1 MNYFFYKIDNIK
13 YKGFDIYYKKL
24 IDNEMHKA
32 TEYNDKYIYYYKESK
47 NIKELELGKFKII
60 NKMNSRLLY
69 HDYDYDVYEFESG
82 QVFSDKLNFVYS
94 IAISDSD
101 ENMILIE
108 DITFTENITMDNL
121 EIYYKIV

>member
-1 MNYFFYKIDNIK
+1 
-13 YKGFDIYYKKL
+13 
-24 IDNEMHKA
+24 
-32 TEYNDKYIYYYKESK
+32 
-47 NIKELELGKFKII
+47 
-60 NKMNSRLLY
+60 MNSRLLY